1 VIEQLLD
8 LVRRR
13 AGAQGEGGADC
24 LWRQSERTSIA
35 FESGRLKTAGITEEA
50 GVNLRVLSGGR
61 VGIAG
66 STAMDAAPAAL
77 VERALASAELGE
89 PLALVFP
96 PSAALPRV
104 PTLFERAGSASLDA
118 LIAIGRDLAERLAR
132 EGCQV
137 NVNVERE
144 IASTRVANTVGA
156 DGTYRST
163 GVAISAE
170 VWRISGNDVLAIA
183 DGFEGADLP
192 TREAIAALVHS
203 IESRLEPALTIVD
216 SPEGSLPV
224 VFTPAGLSAL
234 FLPVTQA
241 LSGKAVLQGISPLAG
256 KVGEQIFDPAFTLVD
271 DPLTAGRS
279 ASRPIDDECVPSR
292 VTRLVE
298 KGVVKQFLYDL
309 ETAARAGTAS
319 TGHGQRGIFS
329 KPVPSYSNIVIG
341 DGKNVGA
348 RHVVPL
354 PLGGGLI
361 ADIKN
366 GLLVDDLIGVGQGN
380 VIGGAF
386 SHPVALAY
394 RIERGQI
401 TGRVKDAAIAGNS
414 YELLKHIG
422 GFGNDRRWY
431 GARSSPSLLLEGV
444 SVAGR

>member
-13 AGAQGEGGADC
+13 PGAGGDC
-24 LWRQSERTSIA
+24 LWRQSERTSVA

-50 GVNLRVLSGGR
+50 GVNLRVVSGGR

-66 STAMDAAPAAL
+66 STAVDAPPAAL
-77 VERALASAELGE
+77 VERAVASAELGE

-96 PSAALPRV
+96 PSAPLPQV
-104 PTLFERAGSASLDA
+104 PTSFDRAGGASLDD
-118 LIAIGRDLAERLAR
+118 LIAIGREVAERLAR

-137 NVNVERE
+137 NVTVERE

-156 DGTYRST
+156 DGSYRST

-170 VWRISGNDVLAIA
+170 VWRIAGNDVLAIG
-183 DGFEGADLP
+183 DGFEGADIP
-192 TREAIAALVHS
+192 TRDAITALVQS
-203 IESRLEPALTIVD
+203 IQSRLELGLKIVD
-216 SPEGSLPV
+216 PPEGSLPV

-234 FLPVTQA
+234 FLPITQA

-256 KVGEQIFDPAFTLVD
+256 KTGEQVFDPAFSVVD
-271 DPLTAGRS
+271 DPLAAGRS

-292 VTRLVE
+292 ATPLVE
-298 KGVVKQFLYDL
+298 KGVVKQFMYDL
-309 ETAARAGTAS
+309 ETAARAGAAS

-329 KPVPSYSNIVIG
+329 KPAPGYSNIVFG
-341 DGKNVGA
+341 EGGRGKREEGT
-348 RHVVPL
+348 
-354 PLGGGLI
+354 LGGGLL
-361 ADIKN
+361 ADIKD

-380 VIGGAF
+380 VVGGAF

-394 RIERGQI
+394 RIERGEI
-401 TGRVKDAAIAGNS
+401 SGRVKDAAVAGNS

-431 GARSSPSLLLEGV
+431 GARSAPSLLLEGV
-444 SVAGR
+444 SVARR

>member
-1 VIEQLLD
+1 VIAQLFD
-8 LVRRR
+8 LVRRS
-13 AGAQGEGGADC
+13 AGAGGADC
-24 LWRQSERTSIA
+24 LWRRSERTSVA
-35 FESGRLKTAGITEEA
+35 FESGRLKAAGITEEA
-50 GVNLRVLSGGR
+50 GVNLRVVKEGR

-66 STAMDAAPAAL
+66 TTAVDAPPAGL
-77 VERALASAELGE
+77 VARAFAAAELGE
-89 PLALVFP
+89 PFALAFP
-96 PSAALPRV
+96 PSAPLPRV
-104 PTLFERAGSASLDA
+104 PTSFDHAASAPLDA
-118 LIAIGRDLAERLAR
+118 LIAIGRELVERLAR

-137 NVNVERE
+137 NVTLERE
-144 IASTRVANTVGA
+144 IAATRVANTTGA
-156 DGTYRST
+156 DGAYRST

-170 VWRISGNDVLAIA
+170 VWRISGNDVLAIG
-183 DGFEGADLP
+183 DGFEAADLP
-192 TREAIAALVHS
+192 TPEALTALVRS
-203 IESRLEPALTIVD
+203 VESRLELALTIVD

-256 KVGEQIFDPAFTLVD
+256 KVGEQVFDRSFTLAD
-271 DPLTAGRS
+271 DPLTAGRA

-292 VTRLVE
+292 ATALVE
-298 KGVVKQFLYDL
+298 RGVVKQFMYDL

-319 TGHGQRGIFS
+319 TGNGQRGIFS
-329 KPVPSYSNIVIG
+329 KPVPGYTNIVLG
-341 DGKNVGA
+341 DGKTMGA
-348 RHVVPL
+348 RHLVPL
-354 PLGGGLI
+354 LGGGLI
-361 ADIKN
+361 ADIKD

-414 YELLKHIG
+414 YELLKRIG

-431 GARSSPSLLLEGV
+431 GARSTPSLLLEGV
-444 SVAGR
+444 SVARR

>member
-1 VIEQLLD
+1 MIEQLLD
-8 LVRRR
+8 LVRRS
-13 AGAQGEGGADC
+13 AGVGGADC
-24 LWRQSERTSIA
+24 LWRQSERTSVS
-35 FESGRLKTAGITEEA
+35 FESGRLKAAGITEEA
-50 GVNLRVLSGGR
+50 GVNLRVVSGGR

-66 STAMDAAPAAL
+66 STAVDGAPADL

-89 PLALVFP
+89 PLALAFP
-96 PSAALPRV
+96 PSAPLPRL
-104 PTLFERAGSASLDA
+104 PTSFERAANAPLNA
-118 LIAIGRDLAERLAR
+118 LIAIGRDLVERLAR

-137 NVNVERE
+137 NVTVERE
-144 IASTRVANTVGA
+144 IAATRVANTVGA

-163 GVAISAE
+163 GVAISVE
-170 VWRISGNDVLAIA
+170 VWRISGNDVLAIG

-192 TREAIAALVHS
+192 AREDLAALVRS
-203 IESRLEPALTIVD
+203 VESRLEPALTVVA

-224 VFTPAGLSAL
+224 VFTPVGLSAL

-256 KVGEQIFDPAFTLVD
+256 KLGELVFDRALTLAD
-271 DPLTAGRS
+271 DPVTVGRP

-292 VTRLVE
+292 ATALVE
-298 KGVVKQFLYDL
+298 RGVVKQFIYDL
-309 ETAARAGTAS
+309 ETAARAGTTS

-329 KPVPSYSNIVIG
+329 KPVPGYTNIILG
-341 DGKNVGA
+341 EAGSGKGEGGE
-348 RHVVPL
+348 
-354 PLGGGLI
+354 LGGGLI
-361 ADIKN
+361 TDIKD

-394 RIERGQI
+394 RIERGHI

-414 YELLKHIG
+414 YELLKRIG

-431 GARSSPSLLLEGV
+431 GARSTPSLMLEGV
-444 SVAGR
+444 SVARR